1 MPCTLHFS
9 DDAKFMLKIT
19 KLLKLKNE
27 QIDRSD
33 TSCAHDKVEKD
44 KVPIQQLTKS
54 ETKDKRQQLTKSE
67 LRTSLSSSTS
77 LKRPSFSNLPSHKS
91 P

>member
-67 LRTSLSSSTS
+67 TENEPQQLDKFETSELQ
-77 LKRPSFSNLPSHKS
+77 
-91 P
+91 